1 MTPEQRLDRTE
12 RILMLM
18 IRAGRRALT
27 EWNEKVNIL
36 IDAQIRHEATWRAES
51 HAVNEHLKAVAIAQA
66 DLAKSQKLTDRAL
79 RNFINSHS
87 KRENGKS
94 SS

>member
-18 IRAGRRALT
+18 IRAGRRART

-36 IDAQIRHEATWRAES
+36 IDAQIK
-51 HAVNEHLKAVAIAQA
+51 NEEGFRELRELFRKTEHKSEEA
-66 DLAKSQKLTDRAL
+66 DLRWQQ
-79 RNFINSHS
+79 NSFVRLAS
-87 KRENGKS
+87 CSVKATRS
-94 SS
+94 